1 MKRVTASMLV
11 LAMVLVLS
19 GLALAADEKKPD
31 ATLKL
36 SEGQVAVGIGW
47 SWGKGVLT
55 YKGKDYPFKVEG
67 LSVGDVG
74 VTKADA
80 VGKVYNL
87 KKMSDFNGTYTSAAA
102 QGTLGGGAGVSTM
115 KNQNGVVI
123 NLESTTQGVN
133 VKLAGE
139 GVKFTLEKK
148 K

>member
-19 GLALAADEKKPD
+19 GLALAADDKKPD

-36 SEGQVAVGIGW
+36 SEGQVALGIGW